1 MNSNKFFGS
10 NKIFVV
16 AEIGNNHEGNFK
28 NAIKL
33 INEASKA
40 KVDAVKFQTYLS
52 EGYLSNSI
60 NKKRIKLLKKFQ
72 LSFNEFK
79 KLSIYAKK
87 KGLIFFSTPLDLKSC
102 DYLNKIQPIF
112 KIASGDNNHEA
123 LIKKIIKFKKPTIIS
138 TGMLDYNEVL
148 KLYKFIKKLKIN
160 SKLGILHCVSS
171 YPTLPEDLNLN
182 SIMFLK
188 KKFPKCYVGY
198 SDHSI
203 GIEACV
209 VAASMGAKI
218 IEKHFTL
225 SHNFSKFRDHKL
237 SADPSE
243 MTLLVKRIREIE
255 IMKGKYNKIIT
266 KNEKK
271 NKPNVRR
278 SIAASK
284 TLEIG
289 HIIEDSNLIM
299 LRPGTGYEYKDR
311 KFLIGKKVVKV
322 IKKNEILKRNFF
334 KW

>member
-1 MNSNKFFGS
+1 MNSNKFFGK

-16 AEIGNNHEGNFK
+16 AEIGNNHEGNYK

-33 INEASKA
+33 IDKASEA
-40 KVDAVKFQTYLS
+40 KVDAVKFQSFLT
-52 EGYLSNSI
+52 EGYLSSSI
-60 NKKRIKLLKKFQ
+60 DKKRTKLLKKFQ

-112 KIASGDNNHEA
+112 KIASGDNNYEA

-138 TGMLDYNEVL
+138 TGMMDYNDVL
-148 KLYKFIKKLKIN
+148 KLYRFVKKLRIN
-160 SKLGILHCVSS
+160 SKLGILHCVSN
-171 YPTLPEDLNLN
+171 YPALPEELNLN

-188 KKFPKCYVGY
+188 KKFPNCYVGY

-203 GIEACV
+203 GIEACM

-237 SADPSE
+237 SANPSE
-243 MTLLVKRIREIE
+243 MSLLVKKIREIE
-255 IMKGKYNKIIT
+255 IMRGKFYKIIT

-271 NKPNVRR
+271 NKVNIRR
-278 SIAASK
+278 SIAANK

-289 HIIEDSNLIM
+289 HRIKESDLIM

-311 KFLIGKKVVKV
+311 KFIIEKKVVKV
-322 IKKNEILKRNFF
+322 IKKSEILKRNCIR
-334 KW
+334 

>member
-1 MNSNKFFGS
+1 LNFNKFFGK

-16 AEIGNNHEGNFK
+16 AEIGNNHEGNYK

-33 INEASKA
+33 IDKASEA
-40 KVDAVKFQTYLS
+40 KVDAVKFQSFLT
-52 EGYLSNSI
+52 EGYLSSSI
-60 NKKRIKLLKKFQ
+60 DKKRTKLLKKFQ

-112 KIASGDNNHEA
+112 KIASGDNNYEA

-138 TGMLDYNEVL
+138 TGMMDYNDVL
-148 KLYKFIKKLKIN
+148 KLYRFVKKLRIN
-160 SKLGILHCVSS
+160 SKLGILHCVSN
-171 YPTLPEDLNLN
+171 YPALPEELNLN

-188 KKFPKCYVGY
+188 KKFPNCYVGY

-203 GIEACV
+203 GIEACM

-237 SADPSE
+237 SANPSE
-243 MTLLVKRIREIE
+243 MSLLVKKIREIE
-255 IMKGKYNKIIT
+255 IMRGKFYKIIT

-271 NKPNVRR
+271 NKVNIRR
-278 SIAASK
+278 SIAANK

-289 HIIEDSNLIM
+289 HRIKESDLIM

-311 KFLIGKKVVKV
+311 KFIIEKKVVKV
-322 IKKNEILKRNFF
+322 IKKSEILKRNCIR
-334 KW
+334 

>member
-1 MNSNKFFGS
+1 LNFNKFFGK

-16 AEIGNNHEGNFK
+16 AEIGNNHEGNYK

-33 INEASKA
+33 IDKASEA
-40 KVDAVKFQTYLS
+40 KVDAVKFQSFLT
-52 EGYLSNSI
+52 EGYLSSSI
-60 NKKRIKLLKKFQ
+60 DKKRTKLLKKFQ

-112 KIASGDNNHEA
+112 KIASGDNNYEA

-138 TGMLDYNEVL
+138 TGMMDYNDVL
-148 KLYKFIKKLKIN
+148 KLYRFVKKLRIN
-160 SKLGILHCVSS
+160 SKLGILHCVSN
-171 YPTLPEDLNLN
+171 YPALPEELNLN

-188 KKFPKCYVGY
+188 KKFPNCYVGY

-237 SADPSE
+237 SANPSE
-243 MTLLVKRIREIE
+243 MSLLVKKIREIE
-255 IMKGKYNKIIT
+255 IMRGKFYKIIT

-271 NKPNVRR
+271 NKVNIRR
-278 SIAASK
+278 SIAANK

-289 HIIEDSNLIM
+289 HRIKESDLIM

-311 KFLIGKKVVKV
+311 KFIIEKKVVKV
-322 IKKNEILKRNFF
+322 IKKSEILKRNCIR
-334 KW
+334 W

>member
-1 MNSNKFFGS
+1 LNFNKFFGK

-16 AEIGNNHEGNFK
+16 AEIGNNHEGNYK

-33 INEASKA
+33 IDKASEA
-40 KVDAVKFQTYLS
+40 KVDAVKFQSFLT
-52 EGYLSNSI
+52 EGYLSSSI
-60 NKKRIKLLKKFQ
+60 DKKRTKLLKKFQ

-112 KIASGDNNHEA
+112 KIASGDNNYEA

-138 TGMLDYNEVL
+138 TGMMDYNDVL
-148 KLYKFIKKLKIN
+148 KLYRFVKKLRIN
-160 SKLGILHCVSS
+160 SKLGILHCVSN
-171 YPTLPEDLNLN
+171 YPALPEELNLN

-188 KKFPKCYVGY
+188 KKFPNCYVGY

-203 GIEACV
+203 GIEACM

-237 SADPSE
+237 SANPSE
-243 MTLLVKRIREIE
+243 MSLLVKKIREIE
-255 IMKGKYNKIIT
+255 IMRGKFYKIIT

-271 NKPNVRR
+271 NKVNIRR
-278 SIAASK
+278 SIAANK

-289 HIIEDSNLIM
+289 HRIKESDLIM

-311 KFLIGKKVVKV
+311 KFIIEKKVVKV
-322 IKKNEILKRNFF
+322 IKKSEILKRNCIR
-334 KW
+334 W

>member
-1 MNSNKFFGS
+1 MNFNKFFGK

-16 AEIGNNHEGNFK
+16 AEIGNNHEGNYK

-33 INEASKA
+33 IDKASEA
-40 KVDAVKFQTYLS
+40 KVDAVKFQSFLT
-52 EGYLSNSI
+52 EGYLSSSI
-60 NKKRIKLLKKFQ
+60 DKKRTKLLKKFQ

-112 KIASGDNNHEA
+112 KIASGDNNYEA

-138 TGMLDYNEVL
+138 TGMMDYNDVL
-148 KLYKFIKKLKIN
+148 KLYRFVKKLRIN
-160 SKLGILHCVSS
+160 SKLGILHCVSN
-171 YPTLPEDLNLN
+171 YPALPEELNLN

-188 KKFPKCYVGY
+188 KKFPNCYVGY

-237 SADPSE
+237 SANPSE
-243 MTLLVKRIREIE
+243 MSLLVKKIREIE
-255 IMKGKYNKIIT
+255 IMRGKFYKIIT

-271 NKPNVRR
+271 NKVNIRR
-278 SIAASK
+278 SIAANK

-289 HIIEDSNLIM
+289 HRIKESDLIM

-311 KFLIGKKVVKV
+311 KFIIEKKVVKV
-322 IKKNEILKRNFF
+322 IKKSEILKRNCIR
-334 KW
+334 W

>member
-1 MNSNKFFGS
+1 LNFNKFFGK

-16 AEIGNNHEGNFK
+16 AEIGNNHEGNYK

-33 INEASKA
+33 IDKASEA
-40 KVDAVKFQTYLS
+40 KVDAVKFQSFLT
-52 EGYLSNSI
+52 EGYLSSSI
-60 NKKRIKLLKKFQ
+60 DKKRTKLLKKFQ

-112 KIASGDNNHEA
+112 KIASGDNNYEA

-138 TGMLDYNEVL
+138 TGMMDYNDVL
-148 KLYKFIKKLKIN
+148 KLYRFVKKLRIN
-160 SKLGILHCVSS
+160 SKLGILHCVSN
-171 YPTLPEDLNLN
+171 YPALPEELNLN

-188 KKFPKCYVGY
+188 KKFPNCYVGY

-237 SADPSE
+237 SANPSE
-243 MTLLVKRIREIE
+243 MSLLVKKIREIE
-255 IMKGKYNKIIT
+255 IMRGKFYKIIT

-271 NKPNVRR
+271 NKVNIRR
-278 SIAASK
+278 SIAANK

-289 HIIEDSNLIM
+289 HRIKESDLIM

-311 KFLIGKKVVKV
+311 KFIIEKKVVKV
-322 IKKNEILKRNFF
+322 IKKSEILKRNCIR
-334 KW
+334 

>member
-1 MNSNKFFGS
+1 MNFNKFFGK

-16 AEIGNNHEGNFK
+16 AEIGNNHEGNYK

-33 INEASKA
+33 IDKASEA
-40 KVDAVKFQTYLS
+40 KVDAVKFQSFLT
-52 EGYLSNSI
+52 EGYLSSSI
-60 NKKRIKLLKKFQ
+60 DKKRTKLLKKFQ

-112 KIASGDNNHEA
+112 KIASGDNNYEA

-138 TGMLDYNEVL
+138 TGMMDYNDVL
-148 KLYKFIKKLKIN
+148 KLYRFVKKLRIN
-160 SKLGILHCVSS
+160 SKLGILHCVSN
-171 YPTLPEDLNLN
+171 YPALPEELNLN

-188 KKFPKCYVGY
+188 KKFPNCYVGY

-237 SADPSE
+237 SANPSE
-243 MTLLVKRIREIE
+243 MSLLVKKIREIE
-255 IMKGKYNKIIT
+255 IMRGKFYKIIT

-271 NKPNVRR
+271 NKVNIRR
-278 SIAASK
+278 SIAANK

-289 HIIEDSNLIM
+289 HRIKESDLIM

-311 KFLIGKKVVKV
+311 KFIIEKKVVKV
-322 IKKNEILKRNFF
+322 IKKSEILKRNCIR
-334 KW
+334 

>member
-1 MNSNKFFGS
+1 MNFNKFFGK

-16 AEIGNNHEGNFK
+16 AEIGNNHEGNYK

-33 INEASKA
+33 IDKASEA
-40 KVDAVKFQTYLS
+40 KVDAVKFQSFLT
-52 EGYLSNSI
+52 EGYLSSSI
-60 NKKRIKLLKKFQ
+60 DKKRTKLLKKFQ

-112 KIASGDNNHEA
+112 KIASGDNNYEA

-138 TGMLDYNEVL
+138 TGMMDYNDVL
-148 KLYKFIKKLKIN
+148 KLYRFVKKLRIN
-160 SKLGILHCVSS
+160 SKLGILHCVSN
-171 YPTLPEDLNLN
+171 YPALPEELNLN

-188 KKFPKCYVGY
+188 KKFPNCYVGY

-203 GIEACV
+203 GIEACM

-237 SADPSE
+237 SANPSE
-243 MTLLVKRIREIE
+243 MSLLVKKIREIE
-255 IMKGKYNKIIT
+255 IMRGKFYKIIT

-271 NKPNVRR
+271 NKVNIRR
-278 SIAASK
+278 SIAANK

-289 HIIEDSNLIM
+289 HRIKESDLIM

-311 KFLIGKKVVKV
+311 KFIIEKKVVKV
-322 IKKNEILKRNFF
+322 IKKSEILKRNCIR
-334 KW
+334 

>member
-1 MNSNKFFGS
+1 MNLDKFFGK

-16 AEIGNNHEGNFK
+16 AEIGNNHEGNYK

-33 INEASKA
+33 INKASEA
-40 KVDAVKFQTYLS
+40 KVDAVKFQSFLA

-60 NKKRIKLLKKFQ
+60 DKKRTKLLKKFQ

-112 KIASGDNNHEA
+112 KIASGDNNYEA

-138 TGMLDYNEVL
+138 TGMMDYNDVL
-148 KLYKFIKKLKIN
+148 KLYRLIKKLRIN
-160 SKLGILHCVSS
+160 SKLGILHCVSN
-171 YPTLPEDLNLN
+171 YPALPEELNLN

-188 KKFPKCYVGY
+188 KKFPNCYIGY

-203 GIEACV
+203 GIEACT

-237 SADPSE
+237 SANPSE
-243 MTLLVKRIREIE
+243 MSLLVKKIREIE
-255 IMKGKYNKIIT
+255 IMKGKFYKIIT

-271 NKPNVRR
+271 NKVNIRR
-278 SIAASK
+278 SIAANK

-289 HIIEDSNLIM
+289 HRIKESNLIM

-311 KFLIGKKVVKV
+311 KFIIGKKVVKV
-322 IKKNEILKRNFF
+322 IKKSEIIKRNCIR
-334 KW
+334 